1 MKRLNSLILH
11 PIWAFFS
18 NKAVLKGL
26 KWLAAL
32 LLIAY
37 IVSKLR
43 SAPDGFSAV
52 QNLRQ
57 TGHFAGLALLLVGA
71 NWGIETAKWRW
82 LVRRL
87 VPGFGWK
94 DALRSVLIGVSS
106 GMITPNRIGE
116 YAGRVWVLP
125 PGHRMEAAGLLLA
138 DRLSQ
143 MVATLAGGFAAI
155 VFYSDSWFPQAPDWQ
170 RGLIPVS
177 GALLCG
183 GLLLF
188 TFIRQLPFPQVASKL
203 GLGPAWLSWRRI
215 PAALRWG
222 LVGASSIR
230 FGIFCVQFWLLLLAF
245 GQEVSMPEGLSYAA
259 MVFWIK
265 SILPSLALGE
275 VGVRE
280 TVALTVAEW
289 LSWNSAACVF
299 AAFSLFVINLLLPS
313 LLGLIPLLML
323 RSESTPS

>member
-1 MKRLNSLILH
+1 MKRLNSLFIH

-32 LLIAY
+32 LLVVY
-37 IVSKLR
+37 VVSKLR
-43 SAPDGFSAV
+43 SAPDGLSV
-52 QNLRQ
+52 VGNLRQ
-57 TGHFAGLALLLVGA
+57 TGHLAGFALVLVLA
-71 NWGIETAKWRW
+71 NWGIETTKWWW

-87 VPGFGWK
+87 LPDFRWK
-94 DALRSVLIGVSS
+94 AALRSVLIGVSS

-125 PGHRMEAAGLLLA
+125 PGHRVEAAGLLLA

-143 MVATLAGGFAAI
+143 MVATLAGGFVAI
-155 VFYSDSWFPQAPDWQ
+155 VFYSDAWFPLAPKWQ
-170 RGLIPVS
+170 VWLIPVS
-177 GALLCG
+177 GVLLG
-183 GLLLF
+183 GSLLLF
-188 TFIRQLPFPQVASKL
+188 TFIRQLPFLHLANKA
-203 GLGPAWLSWRRI
+203 GLGPAWLSWRRV
-215 PAALRWG
+215 PASLRWG
-222 LVGASSIR
+222 LIGASSLR
-230 FGIFCVQFWLLLLAF
+230 FGIFCIQFWLLLGAF
-245 GQEVSMPEGLSYAA
+245 GQEVSLAEGLSYAA

-280 TVALTVAEW
+280 TVALAVAEW
-289 LSWNSAACVF
+289 LAWNTAACVF

-313 LLGLIPLLML
+313 LLGLIPLLTL
-323 RSESTPS
+323 RSESDPK